1 MKRTEALRI
10 IVILGM
16 LAGLAGCAP
25 AKAVVKAPVKI
36 ANAVV
41 ETVL

>member
-1 MKRTEALRI
+1 MRV
-10 IVILGM
+10 IVFLGL
-16 LAGLAGCAP
+16 LAGLTACSP
-25 AKAVVKAPVKI
+25 VKAVVKAPVKV

>member
-1 MKRTEALRI
+1 MKKSECLRV
-10 IVILGM
+10 IVILGL
-16 LAGLAGCAP
+16 LAGLTACSP
-25 AKAVVKAPVKI
+25 VKAVVKAPVKV

>member
-1 MKRTEALRI
+1 MKRSDALRLW
-10 IVILGM
+10 VIFGV
-16 LAGLAGCAP
+16 LAALAACAP
-25 AKAVVKAPVKI
+25 VKAVVKAPVKA